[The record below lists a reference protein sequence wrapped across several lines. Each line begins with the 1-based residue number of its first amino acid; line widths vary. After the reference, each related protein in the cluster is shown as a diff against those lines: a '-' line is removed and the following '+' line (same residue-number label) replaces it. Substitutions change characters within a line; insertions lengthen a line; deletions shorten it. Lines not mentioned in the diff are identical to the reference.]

1 MFRGEPDEI
10 LAWSEDILTL
20 VATGVEDFL
29 EQKIV
34 ISATDISMIVSHSKI
49 IWRYLQRVMH
59 VIVESI
65 NVSH

>member
-1 MFRGEPDEI
+1 MQYPIMYHHPVQKDGREK
-10 LAWSEDILTL
+10 
-20 VATGVEDFL
+20 
-29 EQKIV
+29 QKIV